1 MTIGTA
7 YWIFRYIENTVYSDT
22 EKIEAIKIISE
33 LDAHNAIKKEKMAE
47 VIKWLL
53 GKVTEDL
60 DQQSGKENY
69 GN

>member
-1 MTIGTA
+1 MTLGTA

-53 GKVTEDL
+53 GKVNEDL
-60 DQQSGKENY
+60 KEEKGK
-69 GN
+69 

>member
-1 MTIGTA
+1 MTLGTA

-60 DQQSGKENY
+60 KEE
-69 GN
+69 

>member
-53 GKVTEDL
+53 GKVTE
-60 DQQSGKENY
+60 N
-69 GN
+69 

>member
-60 DQQSGKENY
+60 KEESR
-69 GN
+69 

>member
-1 MTIGTA
+1 MTLGTA

>member
-60 DQQSGKENY
+60 EEGAV
-69 GN
+69 

>member
-1 MTIGTA
+1 MTLGTA

-60 DQQSGKENY
+60 EEGAV
-69 GN
+69 

>member
-1 MTIGTA
+1 MTLGTA

-53 GKVTEDL
+53 GKVNEDL
-60 DQQSGKENY
+60 KEESR
-69 GN
+69 

>member
-1 MTIGTA
+1 MTLGTA

-60 DQQSGKENY
+60 KEV
-69 GN
+69 

>member
-1 MTIGTA
+1 VVTLGTA

-60 DQQSGKENY
+60 EEGAV
-69 GN
+69 

>member
-22 EKIEAIKIISE
+22 DKIEAIKIISE

-60 DQQSGKENY
+60 KEV
-69 GN
+69 

>member
-1 MTIGTA
+1 MTLGTA

-33 LDAHNAIKKEKMAE
+33 LDTHNAIKKEKMAE

-60 DQQSGKENY
+60 KEE
-69 GN
+69 

>member
-1 MTIGTA
+1 MTLGTA

-60 DQQSGKENY
+60 RKERNE
-69 GN
+69 GNSSF